1 MFVSNDKNSLIQH
14 EKLIYIKDTKGL
26 LSYFDRPNYEKFEPQ
41 ELHALVGS
49 ARKSYTEVVK
59 EKKVL
64 QSRKRKYA
72 EELRDEIGVFKRK
85 TSNQVL
91 KDLNSVSNE
100 ILDQERKLEELK
112 EKKKQLEAS
121 RNELYL

>member
-1 MFVSNDKNSLIQH
+1 MKDK
-14 EKLIYIKDTKGL
+14 KGL
-26 LSYFDRPNYEKFEPQ
+26 LSYFDRSNYEKIEPPQ
-41 ELHALVGS
+41 ELHALVRS

-72 EELRDEIGVFKRK
+72 EELRDEIGVCKRK
-85 TSNQVL
+85 TPNEVL

-100 ILDQERKLEELK
+100 ILDQEKVGRT
-112 EKKKQLEAS
+112 
-121 RNELYL
+121 